1 MKTRIVA
8 PFLLLL
14 LVLSGCS
21 QAEGALDQARD
32 LRDKVESVRWCS
44 DVVRLAAA
52 VDTANPEAARNLVD
66 VLERTGPEDLD
77 SDVEVV
83 RVAVREIEAG
93 DAKAKDLSSDDV
105 NAAMGRLVDAVEQ
118 RCGGE
123 VGAQFGND

>member
-66 VLERTGPEDLD
+66 VLERTAPEDLD